1 MHPCSQTRADTD
13 LRAFTPIENNLG
25 KQWTFIIAAICGVVG
40 ILVTYFFI
48 PDLRGEDLSVEDERF
63 RAYLVLHGW
72 EGDMGEK
79 DLRASA
85 EEGIPEAIAQEEQHK
100 V

>member
-1 MHPCSQTRADTD
+1 
-13 LRAFTPIENNLG
+13 
-25 KQWTFIIAAICGVVG
+25 
-40 ILVTYFFI
+40 
-48 PDLRGEDLSVEDERF
+48 
-63 RAYLVLHGW
+63 
-72 EGDMGEK
+72 MGEK